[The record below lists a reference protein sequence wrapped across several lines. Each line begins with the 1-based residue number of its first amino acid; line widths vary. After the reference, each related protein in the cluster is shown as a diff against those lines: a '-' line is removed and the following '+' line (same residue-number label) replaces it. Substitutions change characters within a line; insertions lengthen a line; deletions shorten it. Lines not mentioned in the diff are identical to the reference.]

1 MVGEGRFHSL
11 KGGRIVTDG
20 NDTIQINAID
30 LDATDGEAMLAP
42 QDWSFP
48 VPVAYGPGR
57 LAEMGHRCLEMGI
70 RNPLIVTDSG
80 SRDLPFI
87 DGLGKVL
94 AEAGLASAVFSGI
107 SPNPRDTVIA
117 AGKAAFHQGGH
128 DAVIAIGGGSAMD
141 GGKAVCLTA
150 RNGND
155 LWDFE
160 WEEPPVP
167 VGAQES
173 FPPLITVPTTAG
185 TGAETESTAMVTH
198 TGKGM
203 KFCIC
208 HPELKPALALLDPEL
223 TIGLPP
229 ALTAWTGADAM
240 THAIEAYL
248 VPGFHPLC
256 DAVALEGLALIARWL
271 PVAVRE
277 PDNMVARGGMLV
289 GSCLAGIAFL
299 KGLGLVHAISHMV
312 GAEYDTQHG
321 LTNAIVLPVV
331 LRYNLPGEEAKVTR
345 MAQAMGLGDATPELF
360 IAEIERRL
368 DEIDIP
374 RGLSQ
379 IGVPLDCAERISHKA
394 LLDSA
399 AATNPKAADAAAVR
413 KLIETAITAAR

>member
-1 MVGEGRFHSL
+1 MTVFDASGFDEG
-11 KGGRIVTDG
+11 
-20 NDTIQINAID
+20 
-30 LDATDGEAMLAP
+30 AMLEP

-48 VPVAYGPGR
+48 VPIAYGPGR
-57 LAEMGHRCLEMGI
+57 MAEIGQRCAAMGL

-80 SRDLPFI
+80 SRDLSFVSR
-87 DGLGKVL
+87 LGQVL
-94 AEAGLASAVFSGI
+94 GEAGLASAVFSGI
-107 SPNPRDTVIA
+107 SPNPRDTEVA
-117 AGKAAFHQGGH
+117 AGKAAFLDGGH

-150 RNGND
+150 RNKID
-155 LWDFE
+155 LWAFE
-160 WEEPPVP
+160 WEEPP
-167 VGAQES
+167 AHIAADQA
-173 FPPLITVPTTAG
+173 FPPLITIPTTAG
-185 TGAETESTAMVTH
+185 TGAETESTAMITH

-208 HPELKPALALLDPEL
+208 HPDLKPSLALLDPEL
-223 TIGLPP
+223 TIGLP
-229 ALTAWTGADAM
+229 ASLTAWTGADAM

-277 PDNMVARGGMLV
+277 PDNMMARGGMLV
-289 GSCLAGIAFL
+289 GSCLAGVAFL

-331 LRYNLPGEEAKVTR
+331 LRYNLPGEEEKVTR
-345 MAQAMGLGDATPELF
+345 MAQAMGLADTSPDGF

-374 RGLSQ
+374 KALSQ

-399 AATNPKAADAAAVR
+399 AATNPKAADAQAVR
-413 KLIETAITAAR
+413 TLIETAITAAR